1 MTAGRQSWPPVALI
15 TDKVR
20 PAVQSKVFILIR
32 GKGAIGINMSYK
44 PVRYVRYEP
53 KLPCLMRE
61 REMRRVPRSPDDV
74 RAACPA

>member
-1 MTAGRQSWPPVALI
+1 
-15 TDKVR
+15 
-20 PAVQSKVFILIR
+20 
-32 GKGAIGINMSYK
+32 MSYK

-74 RAACPA
+74 RAAYPA